1 MQLIIA
7 GLPMGFSEV
16 QNYSFYVQYVLLFIY
31 LMWELKSSKFKIERK
46 NLLLFLALY
55 YTSMIPVVTGFIRG
69 YDFNYKPIILSLVL
83 VVALSSKLQLPIKR
97 LLNIL
102 ILFIFAEYILH
113 FTLLPE
119 LHIARNLGPIG
130 LIRPLGPVFDI
141 HLTSLLLVFLG
152 FSCFKNKYV
161 TLIAAVISV
170 NIQAISVAFFLIL
183 SRSNFKYRLNN
194 FKSKVYIKHRRLF
207 AFFGIIIAIMIFYF
221 AIDSAGYFDADA
233 TYNLGKILI
242 DLLALNWSNTI
253 DPFCLFFGC
262 SYNISADIN
271 INDALLSGQS
281 ILVDVGYLRLLYQ
294 FGIPWLVI
302 VFILIWRE
310 TRLGV
315 FAIFISAWHYPV
327 AFGLI
332 ALPII
337 VHIVKFWGNPTRK
350 CILPEKELHL

>member
-1 MQLIIA
+1 
-7 GLPMGFSEV
+7 
-16 QNYSFYVQYVLLFIY
+16 
-31 LMWELKSSKFKIERK
+31 
-46 NLLLFLALY
+46 
-55 YTSMIPVVTGFIRG
+55 
-69 YDFNYKPIILSLVL
+69 
-83 VVALSSKLQLPIKR
+83 
-97 LLNIL
+97 
-102 ILFIFAEYILH
+102 
-113 FTLLPE
+113 
-119 LHIARNLGPIG
+119 
-130 LIRPLGPVFDI
+130 
-141 HLTSLLLVFLG
+141 
-152 FSCFKNKYV
+152 
-161 TLIAAVISV
+161 
-170 NIQAISVAFFLIL
+170 
-183 SRSNFKYRLNN
+183 
-194 FKSKVYIKHRRLF
+194 
-207 AFFGIIIAIMIFYF
+207 MIFYF